1 MEMQSMK
8 LVLML
13 IDIMALYG
21 KAYNLE
27 VGLEII
33 LTCHILL
40 LRGFI
45 VVAVIAVEQLADYF
59 ILVTITEKQLSAVR
73 FDQ

>member
-1 MEMQSMK
+1 MK

-45 VVAVIAVEQLADYF
+45 VVAVIAVEQQADYF